1 MSYIINEGLY
11 NSWSKM
17 ILQYIVLGSSDLPV
31 AVSLGVKRI
40 MGHRPVAAAG
50 VRTWDLFVAGGE
62 LAT

>member
-1 MSYIINEGLY
+1 
-11 NSWSKM
+11 M
-17 ILQYIVLGSSDLPV
+17 ILQYIVRGSSEFPV

-62 LAT
+62 LATWWYENPNCNLFRLY